1 MTGSTISC
9 WYSASRNPEERR
21 TFVDMPEAS
30 QLLHRDRLHQVAC
43 DHSLAILLM
52 AGLDAVIAAV
62 ELESRPSSSAPWIG
76 SGPIDGATER
86 WDGVAGRA
94 GPAGRHET
102 LRRQSYF
109 LHHKL
114 LELGITLGL
123 CEYRLAQLA

>member
-21 TFVDMPEAS
+21 TFVDMPGAS

-62 ELESRPSSSAPWIG
+62 ELESRPSSGHVSVEHVVSAL
-76 SGPIDGATER
+76 DR
-86 WDGVAGRA
+86 LRA
-94 GPAGRHET
+94 HRRRH
-102 LRRQSYF
+102 
-109 LHHKL
+109 
-114 LELGITLGL
+114 
-123 CEYRLAQLA
+123 

>member
-30 QLLHRDRLHQVAC
+30 QLLHRDRLHQVAG

-62 ELESRPSSSAPWIG
+62 EL
-76 SGPIDGATER
+76 DGKSVDDA
-86 WDGVAGRA
+86 ARA
-94 GPAGRHET
+94 WLDAHEDAWKGW
-102 LRRQSYF
+102 LPQ
-109 LHHKL
+109 
-114 LELGITLGL
+114 
-123 CEYRLAQLA
+123 